1 MKDGRQNVVVGFF
14 SFSFFCWVGGGGTRG
29 GWLRREKGRDRGL
42 GKRVLVVVKVEEGK
56 GEEEE
61 GLREN
66 KVRTWWLLLWEREE
80 TREVSKDK
88 NPYDFFCMK

>member
-1 MKDGRQNVVVGFF
+1 M
-14 SFSFFCWVGGGGTRG
+14 RG
-29 GWLRREKGRDRGL
+29 EKGRDRGL
-42 GKRVLVVVKVEEGK
+42 GKRVLLVVKVEEGK

-88 NPYDFFCMK
+88 NPYDFFFV